1 MFKHSVCSILVVNLK
16 TIMLTKE
23 LLKQVRQIEI
33 KTRGVVNEVF
43 SGEYHSVF
51 KGRGIEFSEVREYQ
65 PGDDIRTI
73 DWNVTARFGHPYV
86 KVFEEERELTVMLL
100 VDLSGSLMFGS
111 IDKTKQRVAAE
122 LSAILAFSAM
132 KNSDKVG
139 LILFTDRIEKF
150 VPPKK
155 SRSHVLRIIREVLS
169 FEPQGNK
176 TDIKGALEYFN
187 HSIKKRSIAFLLSDF
202 VDDGYDKILKII
214 GRKHDLVGLLIKD
227 PREEQLI
234 KTGLVKFKDAET
246 GEIRFIDTNNK
257 KVQQEF
263 YTYLVQQDEYR
274 RQLFI
279 VSHLDVINIE
289 TGSSYI
295 KPLINFFKERKKRW

>member
-43 SGEYHSVF
+43 SGEYHSIF